1 MKCSSDVRA
10 HWVTSRGLWPSVA
23 VPSLASPKFCF
34 TMHNLAPSRTG
45 VKRCVYSYSL
55 LSYLLNSSK
64 EERSGNS
71 RKSSL
76 KMCKIELGAKSIG
89 GRRVSSKMGRHL
101 SGKARSERTQG
112 VRRRL
117 VFPFFNLKRLGRAA
131 QLPLHMGVG
140 GVFWQSTVAL
150 HSGA

>member
-1 MKCSSDVRA
+1 MYILKSYVVLSYHCLYMKCSSDVRA

-101 SGKARSERTQG
+101 SGKARSEQTR
-112 VRRRL
+112 
-117 VFPFFNLKRLGRAA
+117 
-131 QLPLHMGVG
+131 G
-140 GVFWQSTVAL
+140 GEEEVSVSIFQSKEA
-150 HSGA
+150 G